1 MLKVAQ
7 LSLKNPSSSL
17 GFFLDSSLNS
27 SSWFF
32 FVETS
37 ELLLVPRVVRLRSY
51 NPSSSLLG
59 LYLTRTST
67 EVVLFLGLFCKHC
80 WATLGIESSLVGIWE
95 PKLKLEFEIRARS
108 LQKMKKKELK
118 LQLGSDFKPKLLLTL
133 KVNQRFKK
141 NPSSNLGPIC
151 SNSGFFFFLFAF
163 MGYARRPWAQVWV
176 PNGTW
181 TWALGFLFFSFLYF
195 AFFGFVNDFCKWLC
209 RWFYSFQFGFQEQMR
224 EAFICPS
231 TNEIVEVNV
240 QPSLNYFIISIFLS
254 IIDLFFH

>member
-37 ELLLVPRVVRLRSY
+37 ELLLVPRVVRLKSY

-118 LQLGSDFKPKLLLTL
+118 LQLGSGFKPKLLLTL

-151 SNSGFFFFLFAF
+151 SNSGFFFFCLHSWAMQGDPELKFGSQ
-163 MGYARRPWAQVWV
+163 MGLELELWV
-176 PNGTW
+176 FCF
-181 TWALGFLFFSFLYF
+181 FLFFIL
-195 AFFGFVNDFCKWLC
+195 L
-209 RWFYSFQFGFQEQMR
+209 
-224 EAFICPS
+224 
-231 TNEIVEVNV
+231 
-240 QPSLNYFIISIFLS
+240 SLVL
-254 IIDLFFH
+254 